1 MMRNCLTVT
10 KLLFLKK
17 QAPSRQLKSLHNT
30 VSMSHT
36 TELHIL
42 KRLEGWFILVALSIF
57 FGVVLNME
65 HIPVCS
71 RQVLCRPCP

>member
-17 QAPSRQLKSLHNT
+17 QETSRKLKLLRNT
-30 VSMSHT
+30 VSMPHT

-42 KRLEGWFILVALSIF
+42 KQLEWWFMLVALSIF
-57 FGVVLNME
+57 FGVVLDME
-65 HIPVCS
+65 HSPVCT
-71 RQVLCRPCP
+71 RQVLCHPCP